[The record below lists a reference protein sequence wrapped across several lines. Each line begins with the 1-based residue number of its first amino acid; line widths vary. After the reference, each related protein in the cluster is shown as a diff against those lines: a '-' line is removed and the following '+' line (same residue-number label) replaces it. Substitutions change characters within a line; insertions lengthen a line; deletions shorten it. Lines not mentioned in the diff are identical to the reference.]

1 MDQKDSPSPLS
12 DNLLALPRWAV
23 WATLGLLALGVASG
37 FTFLIVPNLNDA
49 LRSAGGSL
57 LVISLPALA
66 LSIGLLGGSWART
79 ERIDAM
85 TARYLY
91 HTVGNKLE
99 SHLVG
104 QTSDTSL
111 SGSTSDTPLF
121 VRMERRAEKKTTSF
135 CYYSLFDDKNRRF
148 DIFAKS
154 NVFNFEIAMA
164 LHLDTVPATFTA
176 DMPRITY
183 QLSSQDEW
191 PAPSANPLVD
201 LVSSTLYGSLSEGY
215 SILIDARIGNDG
227 VRVVYQLRQKLQS
240 NFLTSPYLRRY
251 FAEDA
256 AIACHALY
264 EEAFANTDYN
274 ILDGELD

>member
-1 MDQKDSPSPLS
+1 MDQRDSPSPLS

-23 WATLGLLALGVASG
+23 GATLGLLALGVALG
-37 FTFLIVPNLNDA
+37 FTFLIVPNFNNA

-66 LSIGLLGGSWART
+66 LSIGLLGSSWART

-91 HTVGNKLE
+91 HTVGDKLE
-99 SHLVG
+99 SNLV
-104 QTSDTSL
+104 
-111 SGSTSDTPLF
+111 GSTSNTPRF

-135 CYYSLFDDKNRRF
+135 CYYSLFDDNNRRF

-164 LHLDTVPATFTA
+164 LHLDTVPATIA
-176 DMPRITY
+176 DDMPRKTY

-191 PAPSANPLVD
+191 PAPSTNPLVD

>member
-1 MDQKDSPSPLS
+1 MDQRDSPSPLS

-23 WATLGLLALGVASG
+23 GATLGLLALGVALG
-37 FTFLIVPNLNDA
+37 FTFLIVPNLNNA

-66 LSIGLLGGSWART
+66 LSIGLLGSSWART

-91 HTVGNKLE
+91 HTVGDKLE
-99 SHLVG
+99 SNLV
-104 QTSDTSL
+104 
-111 SGSTSDTPLF
+111 GSTSNTPRF

-135 CYYSLFDDKNRRF
+135 CYYSLFDDNNRRF

-164 LHLDTVPATFTA
+164 LHLDTVPATIA
-176 DMPRITY
+176 DDMPRKTY

-191 PAPSANPLVD
+191 PAPSTNPLVD

-256 AIACHALY
+256 AIACHSLY
-264 EEAFANTDYN
+264 GEAFANTEYN
-274 ILDGELD
+274 ILDGELV

>member
-1 MDQKDSPSPLS
+1 MDQKDSSSPLS

-23 WATLGLLALGVASG
+23 WATLGLLALGVALG
-37 FTFLIVPNLNDA
+37 FTFLIVPNLNNA

-66 LSIGLLGGSWART
+66 LSIGLLGSSWART

-85 TARYLY
+85 TARFLY
-91 HTVGNKLE
+91 HTVGDKLE
-99 SHLVG
+99 SNLV
-104 QTSDTSL
+104 
-111 SGSTSDTPLF
+111 GSTSDTPLF

-164 LHLDTVPATFTA
+164 LHLDTDPVTFA
-176 DMPRITY
+176 VDMPRKTY

-191 PAPSANPLVD
+191 PAPSTNPLVD
-201 LVSSTLYGSLSEGY
+201 LVSSTLYGSLLWPLPRRCRFVPPCGPGIQLEVPA
-215 SILIDARIGNDG
+215 ARAVSARARTN
-227 VRVVYQLRQKLQS
+227 
-240 NFLTSPYLRRY
+240 
-251 FAEDA
+251 
-256 AIACHALY
+256 
-264 EEAFANTDYN
+264 
-274 ILDGELD
+274 ELDSGKRCPFMRSEEQLPAGVGLGLLGVG